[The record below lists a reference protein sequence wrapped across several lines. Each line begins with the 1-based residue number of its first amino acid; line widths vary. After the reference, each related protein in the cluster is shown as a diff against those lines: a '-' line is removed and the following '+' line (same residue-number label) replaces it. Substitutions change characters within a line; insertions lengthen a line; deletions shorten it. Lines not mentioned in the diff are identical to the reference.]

1 MVRWGLKSL
10 CLNDMRIRPL
20 AFSLLLPALGAC
32 ARSVNYTDPVGPRYS
47 GEPAQALVPASAI
60 VEGPRTAPSHPG
72 RLRVASF
79 NIAWARK
86 MDEAIA
92 LIQADSGLAGAD
104 LLMLQEMDEASA
116 AQAAQ
121 ALGMHYVYYPA
132 NLHPRTDRN
141 FGNALL
147 SRWPIE
153 DDRKLILPHTSWQ
166 LGTQRIAVL
175 GSVRIDDERVLLV
188 APHFGTIVEIFP
200 WGQRDQ
206 ARTLL
211 DAVETFNHVIV
222 AGDFNTGGL
231 SALFQERG
239 FSWPTDDI
247 GDTHHIW
254 SFDHIFARG
263 FIPIGRGKVE
273 HVGDIS
279 DHKPVWADLAWS
291 PSAAPAVTG
300 Q

>member
-1 MVRWGLKSL
+1 MRLKT
-10 CLNDMRIRPL
+10 L
-20 AFSLLLPALGAC
+20 AISLLLPTLGAC
-32 ARSVNYTDPVGPRYS
+32 ARGMNYTDPAGPRYS
-47 GEPAQALVPASAI
+47 GSPAEALAPASAI
-60 VEGPRTAPSHPG
+60 AAEPRVAPRPG
-72 RLRVASF
+72 RIRVASF
-79 NIAWARK
+79 NIAWARH
-86 MDEAIA
+86 MDEAIE
-92 LIQADSGLAGAD
+92 LIQVDPGLAGAD

-116 AQAAQ
+116 ARAAE
-121 ALGMHYVYYPA
+121 ALDMFYVYYPA
-132 NLHPRTDRN
+132 TLHPRTDRN

-175 GSVRIDDERVLLV
+175 GTVRIGAERVLVVTSHL
-188 APHFGTIVEIFP
+188 GTVVEIFP

-211 DAVETFNHVIV
+211 EAVGEYEHVIV

-231 SALFQERG
+231 GEMFAERG
-239 FSWPTDDI
+239 FTWPTDDI
-247 GDTHHIW
+247 GSTHHGW

-263 FIPIGRGKVE
+263 FIPIGRGKVKD
-273 HVGDIS
+273 VGEIS
-279 DHKPVWADLAWS
+279 DHKPVWADLAWT
-291 PSAAPAVTG
+291 PSAPPAPAVTA

>member
-1 MVRWGLKSL
+1 MASRGLTSL
-10 CLNDMRIRPL
+10 FFLDMRIRPL
-20 AFSLLLPALGAC
+20 ALSLLLPALGAC
-32 ARSVNYTDPVGPRYS
+32 AHGMNYTDPAGPRYS
-47 GEPAQALVPASAI
+47 GAPEQALAPASAI
-60 VEGPRTAPSHPG
+60 AGEPRVAPRPG
-72 RLRVASF
+72 RIRVASF
-79 NIAWARK
+79 NIAWSRH
-86 MDEAIA
+86 MDEAIG
-92 LIQADSGLAGAD
+92 LIQADTGLAGAD

-116 AQAAQ
+116 ARAAQ
-121 ALGMHYVYYPA
+121 ALGMYYVYYPA
-132 NLHPRTDRN
+132 TLHPRTDRN

-175 GSVRIDDERVLLV
+175 GTVRIGNERVRV
-188 APHFGTIVEIFP
+188 AAPHFGTIVEIFP

-211 DAVETFNHVIV
+211 ASVEEHDFVIV

-231 SALFQERG
+231 GEMFEERG
-239 FSWPTDDI
+239 FTWPTQEI
-247 GDTHHIW
+247 GSTHHGW

-263 FIPIGRGKVE
+263 FIPVGRGKVKD
-273 HVGDIS
+273 VGEVS

-291 PSAAPAVTG
+291 PRTAPVAAG

>member
-1 MVRWGLKSL
+1 MVRRGLKSL
-10 CLNDMRIRPL
+10 CLKDMRIRPL

-60 VEGPRTAPSHPG
+60 AEGPRTAPSHPG

-188 APHFGTIVEIFP
+188 APHFGTVVEIFP

-273 HVGDIS
+273 DVGDIS

-291 PSAAPAVTG
+291 PRAAPAVTG